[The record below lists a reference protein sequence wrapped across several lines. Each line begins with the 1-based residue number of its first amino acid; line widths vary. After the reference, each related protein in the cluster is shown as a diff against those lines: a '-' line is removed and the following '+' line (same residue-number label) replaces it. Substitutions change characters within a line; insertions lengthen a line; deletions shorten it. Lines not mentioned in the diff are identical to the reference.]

1 MSCYLRHLK
10 DIFNQAGIEVTSSN
24 KKKIDQAI
32 HQIVSTNY
40 KDCSGTWKRLK
51 QEIMTDKQTR
61 QDFIDKL
68 TNSIK

>member
-24 KKKIDQAI
+24 KKQIDRAI